1 METKPHVLSEGPL
14 CTAQSMNL
22 ISVLGRT
29 RQEKPAVPSSSLI
42 STFAFMCCQG
52 GNQQSEYQVLIL
64 KSTKG
69 KEAHNSF
76 LLMIISKSPD
86 ILFAKTRILRGSML
100 AEVLISSPCWE
111 ASQIT
116 FHVSPSQDFCLLFSH
131 FSILLSL
138 RFYARALR

>member
-1 METKPHVLSEGPL
+1 M
-14 CTAQSMNL
+14 
-22 ISVLGRT
+22 
-29 RQEKPAVPSSSLI
+29 PSSSLI

-69 KEAHNSF
+69 IEAHNSF

-100 AEVLISSPCWE
+100 AEVLNLLTLLGSQPNHLPCFTFPRFLLAVFPFQYITVLKVLCQSITLEAKLLASSP
-111 ASQIT
+111 
-116 FHVSPSQDFCLLFSH
+116 LLE
-131 FSILLSL
+131 LMLS
-138 RFYARALR
+138 RM